1 MGVVKIYEFFRK
13 TIRSETFFPF
23 YDLKCYM
30 VDIERIRINPFLPFR
45 G

>member
-1 MGVVKIYEFFRK
+1 MEVVKIYEFFRK

-23 YDLKCYM
+23 YDLKRYM